1 MRTLGK
7 IAITDDNAPHL
18 ERMRHAADVAKL
30 FGAPY
35 IRMFSYF
42 MPAGAD
48 PDGYRDEVITRIGD
62 LAAIAEDAGVTLI
75 HENEKEIFGDIP
87 RRCLD
92 IVEAVNSPA
101 LALTWDNANFV
112 QCGVRPF
119 TEAYPLIRPHLVYL
133 QVKDARFAD
142 GEVTPAGEGDG
153 EMRET
158 LAALRDSGFAG
169 FMSLE
174 PHLDREG
181 RGVVAAQ
188 HLPRRVPVG
197 RGHHLVAPRAERPVQ
212 RHPRNDLV
220 VGDQDSHGRSR
231 RRLSR
236 LVEEGTRAHSGA
248 AWKILSNRGAM
259 VASAA
264 TRTGSNC
271 PGVSVTSIRV
281 TRACESPGR

>member
-1 MRTLGK
+1 MEAMWTLSGFADEISPDLDEQVALVTRLGLRYIELRSAWDVNVLDLDGDQLCRVKTTLDGAGLGVSSIGSPIGK

-48 PDGYRDEVITRIGD
+48 PDGYRDEVISRIAD

-119 TEAYPLIRPHLVYL
+119 AEAYPLLGQHVGYL
-133 QVKDARFAD
+133 QVKDALAAD
-142 GEVTPAGEGDG
+142 GTVVPAGEGDG
-153 EMRET
+153 EFRQTMRAF
-158 LAALRDSGFAG
+158 AAAG
-169 FMSLE
+169 FDGFVSLE
-174 PHLDREG
+174 PHLG
-181 RGVVAAQ
+181 Y
-188 HLPRRVPVG
+188 
-197 RGHHLVAPRAERPVQ
+197 GHSLGGFSGPENWTRAFRAFTAILE
-212 RHPRNDLV
+212 
-220 VGDQDSHGRSR
+220 
-231 RRLSR
+231 
-236 LVEEGTRAHSGA
+236 EEGIAYS
-248 AWKILSNRGAM
+248 
-259 VASAA
+259 
-264 TRTGSNC
+264 
-271 PGVSVTSIRV
+271 
-281 TRACESPGR
+281 

>member
-1 MRTLGK
+1 MEAMWTLSGFADEISPDLDEQVALVTGLGLRYIELRSAWDVNVLDLDGDQLCRVKTTLDGAGLGVSSIGSPIGK

-18 ERMRHAADVAKL
+18 ARMRHAADVAKL

-92 IVEAVNSPA
+92 IVEAVDSPA

-119 TEAYPLIRPHLVYL
+119 TEAYPLLAPHVAYL
-133 QVKDARFAD
+133 QVKDALAID
-142 GEVTPAGEGDG
+142 GTVVPAGEGDG
-153 EMRET
+153 EFRQTMRAF
-158 LAALRDSGFAG
+158 AAAG
-169 FMSLE
+169 FDGFVSLE
-174 PHLDREG
+174 PHLG
-181 RGVVAAQ
+181 Y
-188 HLPRRVPVG
+188 
-197 RGHHLVAPRAERPVQ
+197 GHSLGGFSGPENWTRAYRAFTAVLE
-212 RHPRNDLV
+212 
-220 VGDQDSHGRSR
+220 
-231 RRLSR
+231 
-236 LVEEGTRAHSGA
+236 EEGIAYS
-248 AWKILSNRGAM
+248 
-259 VASAA
+259 
-264 TRTGSNC
+264 
-271 PGVSVTSIRV
+271 
-281 TRACESPGR
+281 

>member
-1 MRTLGK
+1 MEAMWTLSGFADEISPDLDEQVALVTRLGLRYIELRSAWDVNVLDLDGDQLCRVKTTLDGAGLGVSSIGSPIGK

-48 PDGYRDEVITRIGD
+48 PDGYRGEVITRIAE

-119 TEAYPLIRPHLVYL
+119 TEAYPLLAQHVAYL
-133 QVKDARFAD
+133 QVKDALAAD
-142 GEVTPAGEGDG
+142 GTVVPAGQGDG
-153 EMRET
+153 EFRQTMRAF
-158 LAALRDSGFAG
+158 AAAG
-169 FMSLE
+169 FDGFVSLE
-174 PHLDREG
+174 PHLG
-181 RGVVAAQ
+181 Y
-188 HLPRRVPVG
+188 
-197 RGHHLVAPRAERPVQ
+197 GHSLGGFSGPENWTRAFRAFTAVL
-212 RHPRNDLV
+212 D
-220 VGDQDSHGRSR
+220 
-231 RRLSR
+231 
-236 LVEEGTRAHSGA
+236 EEGIAYS
-248 AWKILSNRGAM
+248 
-259 VASAA
+259 
-264 TRTGSNC
+264 
-271 PGVSVTSIRV
+271 
-281 TRACESPGR
+281 

>member
-1 MRTLGK
+1 MEAMWTLSGFADEISPDLDEQVALVTRLGLRYIELRSAWDVNVLDLDGDQLCRVKTTLDGAGLGVSSIGSPIGK

-48 PDGYRDEVITRIGD
+48 PDGYRDEVISRIAD

-92 IVEAVNSPA
+92 IVQAVNSPA

-119 TEAYPLIRPHLVYL
+119 AEAYPLLAQHVAYL
-133 QVKDARFAD
+133 QVKDALAAD
-142 GEVTPAGEGDG
+142 GTVVPAGEGDG
-153 EMRET
+153 EFRQTMRAF
-158 LAALRDSGFAG
+158 AAAG
-169 FMSLE
+169 FDGFVSLE
-174 PHLDREG
+174 PHLG
-181 RGVVAAQ
+181 Y
-188 HLPRRVPVG
+188 
-197 RGHHLVAPRAERPVQ
+197 GHSLGGFSGPENWTRAFRAFTAIL
-212 RHPRNDLV
+212 D
-220 VGDQDSHGRSR
+220 
-231 RRLSR
+231 
-236 LVEEGTRAHSGA
+236 EEGIAYS
-248 AWKILSNRGAM
+248 
-259 VASAA
+259 
-264 TRTGSNC
+264 
-271 PGVSVTSIRV
+271 
-281 TRACESPGR
+281 

>member
-1 MRTLGK
+1 MEAMWTLSGFADEISPDLDEQVALVTRLGLRYIELRSAWDVNVLDLDGDQLCRVKTTLDGAGLGVSSIGSPIGK

-48 PDGYRDEVITRIGD
+48 PDGYRDEVISRIAD

-92 IVEAVNSPA
+92 IVQSVNSPA

-119 TEAYPLIRPHLVYL
+119 AEAYPLLAQHVAYL
-133 QVKDARFAD
+133 QVKDALAAD
-142 GEVTPAGEGDG
+142 GTVVPAGEGDG
-153 EMRET
+153 EFRQTMRAF
-158 LAALRDSGFAG
+158 AAAG
-169 FMSLE
+169 FDGFVSLE
-174 PHLDREG
+174 PHLG
-181 RGVVAAQ
+181 Y
-188 HLPRRVPVG
+188 
-197 RGHHLVAPRAERPVQ
+197 GHSLGGFSGPENWTRAFRAFTAVL
-212 RHPRNDLV
+212 D
-220 VGDQDSHGRSR
+220 
-231 RRLSR
+231 
-236 LVEEGTRAHSGA
+236 EEGIAYS
-248 AWKILSNRGAM
+248 
-259 VASAA
+259 
-264 TRTGSNC
+264 
-271 PGVSVTSIRV
+271 
-281 TRACESPGR
+281 

>member
-1 MRTLGK
+1 MEAMWTLSGFADEISPDLDEQVALVTRLGLRYIELRSAWDVNVLDLDGDQLCRVKTTLDGAGLGVSSIGSPIGK

-48 PDGYRDEVITRIGD
+48 PDGYRDEVISRIAD

-92 IVEAVNSPA
+92 IVQSVNSPA

-119 TEAYPLIRPHLVYL
+119 AEAYPLLAQHVAYL
-133 QVKDARFAD
+133 QVKDALAAD
-142 GEVTPAGEGDG
+142 GTVVPSGEGDG
-153 EMRET
+153 EFRQTMRAF
-158 LAALRDSGFAG
+158 AAAG
-169 FMSLE
+169 FDGFVSLE
-174 PHLDREG
+174 PHLG
-181 RGVVAAQ
+181 Y
-188 HLPRRVPVG
+188 
-197 RGHHLVAPRAERPVQ
+197 GHSLGGFSGPENWTRAFRAFTAIL
-212 RHPRNDLV
+212 D
-220 VGDQDSHGRSR
+220 
-231 RRLSR
+231 
-236 LVEEGTRAHSGA
+236 EEGIAYS
-248 AWKILSNRGAM
+248 
-259 VASAA
+259 
-264 TRTGSNC
+264 
-271 PGVSVTSIRV
+271 
-281 TRACESPGR
+281 

>member
-1 MRTLGK
+1 MEAMWTLSGFADEISPDLDEQVALVTRLGLRYIELRSAWDVNVLDLDGDQLCRVKTTLDGAGLGVSSIGSPIGK

-48 PDGYRDEVITRIGD
+48 PDGYRDEVISRIAD

-92 IVEAVNSPA
+92 IVQSVNSPA

-119 TEAYPLIRPHLVYL
+119 AEAYPLLAQHVAYL
-133 QVKDARFAD
+133 QVKDALAAD
-142 GEVTPAGEGDG
+142 GTVVPAGEGDG
-153 EMRET
+153 EFRQTMRAF
-158 LAALRDSGFAG
+158 AAAG
-169 FMSLE
+169 FDGFVSLE
-174 PHLDREG
+174 PHLG
-181 RGVVAAQ
+181 Y
-188 HLPRRVPVG
+188 
-197 RGHHLVAPRAERPVQ
+197 GHSLGGFSGPENWTRAFRAFTAIL
-212 RHPRNDLV
+212 D
-220 VGDQDSHGRSR
+220 
-231 RRLSR
+231 
-236 LVEEGTRAHSGA
+236 EEGIAYS
-248 AWKILSNRGAM
+248 
-259 VASAA
+259 
-264 TRTGSNC
+264 
-271 PGVSVTSIRV
+271 
-281 TRACESPGR
+281 

>member
-1 MRTLGK
+1 MEAMWTLSGFADEISPDLDEQVALVTRLGLRYIELRSAWDVNVLDLDADQLRRVKTTIEGAGLGVSSIGSPIGK

-18 ERMRHAADVAKL
+18 DRMRHAADVAEL

-48 PDGYRDEVITRIGD
+48 PDGYRDEVITRIAD

-119 TEAYPLIRPHLVYL
+119 TEAYPLLAPHVAYL
-133 QVKDARFAD
+133 QVKDALAAD
-142 GEVTPAGEGDG
+142 GTVVPAGEGDG
-153 EMRET
+153 EFSETMRAF
-158 LAALRDSGFAG
+158 AARGFDG
-169 FMSLE
+169 FVSLE
-174 PHLDREG
+174 PHLG
-181 RGVVAAQ
+181 Y
-188 HLPRRVPVG
+188 
-197 RGHHLVAPRAERPVQ
+197 GHSLGGFSGPENWTRAYRAFTGIL
-212 RHPRNDLV
+212 D
-220 VGDQDSHGRSR
+220 
-231 RRLSR
+231 
-236 LVEEGTRAHSGA
+236 EEGIAYS
-248 AWKILSNRGAM
+248 
-259 VASAA
+259 
-264 TRTGSNC
+264 
-271 PGVSVTSIRV
+271 
-281 TRACESPGR
+281 